1 MISPCV
7 LRPASAGTL
16 SQAEYD
22 GELCCDV
29 TRPTLTRQYN
39 LLYQDANYTSYKL
52 WFIKLVCQ

>member
-1 MISPCV
+1 MRIEAHLCWST
-7 LRPASAGTL
+7 GTL

>member
-1 MISPCV
+1 MRIE
-7 LRPASAGTL
+7 ATSAGAL